1 MVFQPINH
9 SKAADAVVLQIEQ
22 LILHG
27 VLRPGDRMPGER
39 SLSRNLNVSR
49 PVLRD
54 ALQELEARGLLVT
67 RQGEGTQVAD
77 VVGTLFHA
85 PVVELIQKH
94 PQATGDY
101 VEFRR
106 EIEGMAARFAAER
119 ATEADRIRLTEIVDR
134 MRAAHEEADFSLE
147 ANIDVD
153 FHQAVGEC
161 AHNIIL
167 LHSLRACYRL
177 LEKGVFFNR
186 SRLYSHKGSRS
197 ALLQQHLAIY
207 DGIMAR
213 DPEAAAKAAQVH
225 MDFVSSV
232 THEVDAVGAREM
244 IAGLRLEQQR
254 GQAAQLAG
262 SSVGRSKASG
272 KTPDTA
278 KKKAL

>member
-9 SKAADAVVLQIEQ
+9 AKAADAVVLQIEE

-39 SLSRNLNVSR
+39 SLSKNLNVSR

-54 ALQELEARGLLVT
+54 ALQDLEARGLLVT
-67 RQGEGTQVAD
+67 RQGEGTQIAD
-77 VVGTLFHA
+77 VVGTLFRA

-101 VEFRR
+101 VEFRK
-106 EIEGMAARFAAER
+106 EVEGMAAGFAAIR
-119 ATEADRIRLTEIVDR
+119 ATDADRERLSDIVTQ
-134 MRAAHEEADFSLE
+134 MRAAHAEDDFSLE

-177 LEKGVFFNR
+177 LEQGVFFNR
-186 SRLYSHKGSRS
+186 SRLYSHAGSRN
-197 ALLQQHLAIY
+197 ALLEQHLAIY

-213 DPEAAAKAAQVH
+213 DSEAASHAAMAH

-232 THEVDAVGAREM
+232 THEVDAIGAREM
-244 IAGLRLEQQR
+244 VASLRLAQQR
-254 GQAAQLAG
+254 EQAGTNSHPTQI
-262 SSVGRSKASG
+262 SRQDKA
-272 KTPDTA
+272 A
-278 KKKAL
+278 AL